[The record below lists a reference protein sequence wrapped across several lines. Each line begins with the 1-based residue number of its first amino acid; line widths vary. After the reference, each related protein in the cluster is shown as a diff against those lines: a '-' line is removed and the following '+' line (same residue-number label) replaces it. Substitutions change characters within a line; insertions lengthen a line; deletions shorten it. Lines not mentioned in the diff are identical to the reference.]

1 MHCFCLNLFHVV
13 RWLRNCFVI
22 NAMWMARNV
31 IWSNSWCKKNQEAAK
46 TQKMCF
52 FEPTKSKYLYLTV
65 SNMFHANSSKVE
77 QAAKSWIEFNF
88 ESPFNFVFIPFMSF
102 AWLETFLVML
112 TQHWGEKSSRMNWL
126 EMKISLTYKKV
137 KEPSCTV
144 MLKPFYPAN
153 YLSKLVIPILNRS

>member
-1 MHCFCLNLFHVV
+1 
-13 RWLRNCFVI
+13 
-22 NAMWMARNV
+22 
-31 IWSNSWCKKNQEAAK
+31 
-46 TQKMCF
+46 MCF

-153 YLSKLVIPILNRS
+153 YLSKLVIPILNRSLKSWNLNRAKMKRSKFPLHASHYHFNIPLLLLSSLFWVLKEWTKDA